1 MKPLIEIRYNRGPS
15 FYLTMSGGI
24 AGFGFMFA
32 SPWLIVASDN
42 FSKWWI
48 AFVVSIPLWFSIWC
62 LVVYRFYRL
71 IVSPDSQFNFNE
83 ILIYQDRIVING
95 ETFDPKRIEIKYE
108 PRRYLTHGVVL
119 CADKCI
125 CAFIHESIFGRLTG
139 ENPATVVD
147 VLQKIKQG
155 IHIDGPVEQK
165 FERRLF
171 GYVVLAVLMLGVLL
185 FYGLARWR

>member
-1 MKPLIEIRYNRGPS
+1 
-15 FYLTMSGGI
+15 
-24 AGFGFMFA
+24 
-32 SPWLIVASDN
+32 
-42 FSKWWI
+42 
-48 AFVVSIPLWFSIWC
+48 

-108 PRRYLTHGVVL
+108 HRRYLTHGVVL

-125 CAFIHESIFGRLTG
+125 CVFIHESIFGRLTG

-171 GYVVLAVLMLGVLL
+171 GYVVLAVLMLEVLL

>member
-1 MKPLIEIRYNRGPS
+1 
-15 FYLTMSGGI
+15 MSGHI
-24 AGFGFMFA
+24 AGFGFLFA
-32 SPWLIVASDN
+32 LPWLIVAGDN

-108 PRRYLTHGVVL
+108 HRRHQTHGVVL

-171 GYVVLAVLMLGVLL
+171 GYVVLAVLMLEVLL

>member
-1 MKPLIEIRYNRGPS
+1 M
-15 FYLTMSGGI
+15 
-24 AGFGFMFA
+24 
-32 SPWLIVASDN
+32 
-42 FSKWWI
+42 
-48 AFVVSIPLWFSIWC
+48 
-62 LVVYRFYRL
+62 
-71 IVSPDSQFNFNE
+71 
-83 ILIYQDRIVING
+83 NG

-108 PRRYLTHGVVL
+108 PGRYLTHGVVL

-171 GYVVLAVLMLGVLL
+171 GYVVLAVLMLEVLL

>member
-1 MKPLIEIRYNRGPS
+1 MNSRGHGR
-15 FYLTMSGGI
+15 SGQDTKG
-24 AGFGFMFA
+24 A
-32 SPWLIVASDN
+32 SPFLPFSLRKASP
-42 FSKWWI
+42 F
-48 AFVVSIPLWFSIWC
+48 LT
-62 LVVYRFYRL
+62 
-71 IVSPDSQFNFNE
+71 DSQFNFNE

-108 PRRYLTHGVVL
+108 HRRYLTHGVVL

-125 CAFIHESIFGRLTG
+125 CVFIHESIFGRLTG

-171 GYVVLAVLMLGVLL
+171 GYVVLAVLMLEVLL